1 MSDVLMT
8 INKLGLNN
16 VILVLSAIACT
27 VSFFVLFSGYQ
38 KNKRLNRK
46 LARLEHDLRVANGS
60 AIGMGQQLI
69 EMEKRLGQQNPSTLA
84 PVIVKQSSTP
94 SKNQYTPSQ
103 KEKTYSAQQTIP
115 QQTTAQEPLA
125 NQEDSIYDQAR
136 QSLAQGLEVG
146 EVAKQCGL
154 SFAEVS
160 LLKSLIKSAT
170 VSH

>member
-16 VILVLSAIACT
+16 VVLVLSALACI

-38 KNKRLNRK
+38 KNKRLNTK

-69 EMEKRLGQQNPSTLA
+69 EMEKRLGQQSPSTLA

-94 SKNQYTPSQ
+94 SENQYAPSQ
-103 KEKTYSAQQTIP
+103 KEKAYSAQD
-115 QQTTAQEPLA
+115 PLA
-125 NQEDSIYDQAR
+125 HQEASIYDQAR

-160 LLKSLIKSAT
+160 LLKSLTKSAT